1 VEAVISRYRNMTIL
15 AVVLFVQVL
24 GLAVQVRKNTGD
36 GSSTRL
42 VRLWVI
48 SVITPME
55 KGVVNSQHWVSGLWH
70 SYVDLRRVRVE
81 NQELKD
87 ELERIRLDQVRM
99 VEDAAQARR
108 LQALLAFKEEFVS
121 QTIAAQVI
129 GSSGSEQSR
138 LVFIDKGFNDGIKP
152 DMAVVTPDGVVGKV
166 VRVAPGSAQV
176 LLISDQLSG
185 VGAILE
191 SSRLQSVLKGTPAG
205 ETILSNVM
213 ADEMVV
219 PGERVLTSG
228 GDRIFPKGLPIGVV
242 SQVSKGPDL
251 FLNVRV
257 TPAAHI
263 NRLEEVLVITKIV
276 DKTPDATQAGP
287 VRAADILAQRL
298 PTVQV
303 KPPVAGNKGK
313 YAEPPPMSELLRQ
326 QKAAAANGGQPAGT
340 AAQQPNTSTSA
351 TTGTTGTKPATAA
364 AKKPVVKKPVVP
376 PTEAGT
382 TSAPASSGTTAPAS
396 SGTATTTDSGATQQ
410 PVSEQPTQAP
420 ATESAPPAPS
430 KVIPPP
436 DASAVSAPSTGTD
449 SGTPPPKTTTPKKPD
464 AQSPSP
470 QTPQSTSPQGRKG
483 AR

>member
-1 VEAVISRYRNMTIL
+1 
-15 AVVLFVQVL
+15 
-24 GLAVQVRKNTGD
+24 
-36 GSSTRL
+36 
-42 VRLWVI
+42 
-48 SVITPME
+48 
-55 KGVVNSQHWVSGLWH
+55 
-70 SYVDLRRVRVE
+70 
-81 NQELKD
+81 
-87 ELERIRLDQVRM
+87 
-99 VEDAAQARR
+99 
-108 LQALLAFKEEFVS
+108 
-121 QTIAAQVI
+121 
-129 GSSGSEQSR
+129 
-138 LVFIDKGFNDGIKP
+138 
-152 DMAVVTPDGVVGKV
+152 
-166 VRVAPGSAQV
+166 V

-449 SGTPPPKTTTPKKPD
+449 SGTTPPKTTTPKKPD